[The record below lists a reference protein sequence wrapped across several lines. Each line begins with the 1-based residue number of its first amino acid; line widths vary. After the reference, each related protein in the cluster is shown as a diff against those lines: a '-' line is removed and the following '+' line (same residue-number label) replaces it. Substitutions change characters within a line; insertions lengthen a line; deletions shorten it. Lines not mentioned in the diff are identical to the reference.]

1 MHPLMI
7 D

>member
-7 D
+7 